1 DFDLSLAFHPLDFT
15 QVNAAINRR
24 MIARALDLLQPAETD
39 RVLDLF
45 CGLGN
50 FTLPLARRSRE
61 VLGVEGVAEMVRRG
75 AENATRNGLANV
87 SFHCADLTQPTA
99 DLPWFSAGFDK
110 VLLDPPRSGAQEVLP

>member
-1 DFDLSLAFHPLDFT
+1 
-15 QVNAAINRR
+15 
-24 MIARALDLLQPAETD
+24 LDLLQPAETD

-110 VLLDPPRSGAQEVLP
+110 VLLDPPRSGAQEVLPALIAAAPERIVYISCNPATLARDAA